1 MSCIQQMDELVKEYL
16 SFRGF
21 TSTVRALDAE
31 VKSEKD
37 KAFRPDKIV
46 EQFVHYITLYDLH
59 GLKDYWNHFDQSVFE
74 RLDQNFMP
82 AIKKMENSLLRMY
95 LINACINGKQEKIQ
109 EFFEKLGCE
118 LQHQLEWKDW
128 FALPFIK
135 NPEENPTY
143 MVYFTRQW
151 QDTMLI
157 SLHNLLAISFQC
169 LPQPKLTTYNEEAAR
184 VTRLQAENDQLK
196 SKLARSN
203 VCDTRESGSNN
214 ILSSDNLP
222 PGLDLIDEFYLI
234 PADTSPADN
243 QSRSFRSF
251 IRGFGTNSSG
261 IGGSLNTSPLAGRR
275 ASSSPMNR
283 F

>member
-16 SFRGF
+16 LFRGF
-21 TSTVRALDAE
+21 TTTVRALDSE

-46 EQFVHYITLYDLH
+46 EQFIHYINLYDLN

-74 RLDQNFMP
+74 RLDQNFTP

-95 LINACINGKQEKIQ
+95 LINACTNSKQEKVQ
-109 EFFEKLGCE
+109 EFFEKLGSD

-128 FALPFIK
+128 FALPFVK
-135 NPEENPTY
+135 NPEENPTF

-157 SLHNLLAISFQC
+157 SLHNLLAVSFQC
-169 LPQPKLTTYNEEAAR
+169 LPQPKLTTYNEEASR
-184 VTRLQAENDQLK
+184 ITRLQAENDQLK
-196 SKLARSN
+196 SKLARIN
-203 VCDTRESGSNN
+203 IGETNESGSTN
-214 ILSSDNLP
+214 ILSSDNFP

-234 PADTSPADN
+234 PVDTSPADN
-243 QSRSFRSF
+243 HSRSFRSF
-251 IRGFGTNSSG
+251 IRGFGTNSGVS
-261 IGGSLNTSPLAGRR
+261 GSLNTSPLSGRR